1 MTSTRLFEIIY
12 ILLEKKK
19 VTAPELAGRFEVSV
33 RTIYRDIDAL
43 SSAGIPVY
51 CTQGK
56 GGGIG
61 LLEDFVMDKSA
72 LTEQEQSQILL
83 SLQCMAVTEHMDAQK
98 LLSRLSSLFQKDDE
112 NWVYVDFS
120 RWNAQGEKELF
131 ELLKQAVLNQE
142 VVSFDY
148 YNAKGEHSRRAA
160 EPMQLY
166 FRGMDWYL
174 IAYCKKHKEMRT
186 FKLKRLKN
194 LKVTKEHFK
203 RRDIRKIKTMP
214 ELEEHNDLTVSVRV
228 DGSLGFRVYD
238 EFEPEWI
245 KVQDGAFYIS
255 FPCSGQEWLYGWL
268 LSFGPGLEVLEP
280 EEIRQGM
287 IDRLE
292 LMAGQYQNFPV

>member
-1 MTSTRLFEIIY
+1 MTSSRLFEIIY

-19 VTAPELAGRFEVSV
+19 VTAPELAERFEVSV

-61 LLEDFVMDKSA
+61 LLGDFVMDKSA
-72 LTEQEQSQILL
+72 LTEEEQNQILF
-83 SLQCMAVTEHMDAQK
+83 SLQCMAVTEHTDVKK
-98 LLSRLSSLFQKDDE
+98 LLSRLSSLFQKDNE

-120 RWNAQGEKELF
+120 PWSQNGEKELF
-131 ELLKQAVLNQE
+131 EKLREAILRREE
-142 VVSFDY
+142 VAFDY
-148 YNAKGEHSRRAA
+148 YNAKGEHSRRNA

-174 IAYCKKHKEMRT
+174 KAFCLKSKEMRI

-194 LKVTKEHFK
+194 PEKTGEHFLRK
-203 RRDIRKIKTMP
+203 DIKD
-214 ELEEHNDLTVSVRV
+214 LEIIPPMRVSKDLKVSVRA
-228 DGSLGFRVYD
+228 DKSLGFRVYD
-238 EFEPEWI
+238 EFDPDWI
-245 KVQDGAFYIS
+245 REEREAFYIT
-255 FPCSGQEWLYGWL
+255 FPCADEEWLYGWL

-280 EEIRQGM
+280 PGVRREM
-287 IDRLE
+287 KTRLK
-292 LMAGQYQNFPV
+292 LMADRYEEKI

>member
-1 MTSTRLFEIIY
+1 MTSSRLFEIIY

-19 VTAPELAGRFEVSV
+19 VTAPELAERFEVSV

-72 LTEQEQSQILL
+72 LTEEEQSQILL
-83 SLQCMAVTEHMDAQK
+83 SLQCMAVTEHMDAKK

-120 RWNAQGEKELF
+120 RWNSKGEKELF
-131 ELLKQAVLNQE
+131 EKLKEAILSRE

-148 YNAKGEHSRRAA
+148 YNTKGEHTRRKA

-174 IAYCKKHKEMRT
+174 TAYCRRSREIRI

-194 LKVTKEHFK
+194 LEKTDEHFMRK
-203 RRDIRKIKTMP
+203 DIRDLKTMP
-214 ELEEHNDLTVSVRV
+214 GLEINHDLEVTVRA
-228 DGSLGFRVYD
+228 DKSLGFRVYD
-238 EFEPEWI
+238 EFDPDWVRE
-245 KVQDGAFYIS
+245 QDGFFYIT
-255 FPCSGQEWLYGWL
+255 FPSTGEEWLYGWL
-268 LSFGPGLEVLEP
+268 LSFGPGLEVIGPKEVRH
-280 EEIRQGM
+280 EM
-287 IDRLE
+287 KCRLK
-292 LMAGQYQNFPV
+292 LMAGRYEEKI

>member
-1 MTSTRLFEIIY
+1 MTSSRLFEIIY

-19 VTAPELAGRFEVSV
+19 VTAPELAERFEVSV

-61 LLEDFVMDKSA
+61 LLEDFVMDKSV
-72 LTEQEQSQILL
+72 LTEEEQNQILL
-83 SLQCMAVTEHMDAQK
+83 SLQCMAVTNHMNAEK

-120 RWNAQGEKELF
+120 RWNPGGEKELF
-131 ELLKQAVLNQE
+131 EKLKEAILNRE
-142 VVSFDY
+142 VVIFDY
-148 YNAKGEHSRRAA
+148 YNAKGEHSRREA

-174 IAYCKKHKEMRT
+174 AAFCKKSREIRI

-194 LKVTKEHFK
+194 LEKTEERFLRK
-203 RRDIRKIKTMP
+203 DIRDMKTMP
-214 ELEEHNDLTVSVRV
+214 LLEEKNDMEVSVKV
-228 DGSLGFRVYD
+228 EKSLGFRVYD
-238 EFEPEWI
+238 EFDP
-245 KVQDGAFYIS
+245 D
-255 FPCSGQEWLYGWL
+255 
-268 LSFGPGLEVLEP
+268 
-280 EEIRQGM
+280 
-287 IDRLE
+287 
-292 LMAGQYQNFPV
+292 

>member
-1 MTSTRLFEIIY
+1 MTSSRLFEIIY

-19 VTAPELAGRFEVSV
+19 VTAPELAERFEVSV

-56 GGGIG
+56 GGGIE

-72 LTEQEQSQILL
+72 LTEEEQNQILL

-120 RWNAQGEKELF
+120 RWNVQGEKQLF
-131 ELLKQAVLNQE
+131 EMLKEAILCRE
-142 VVSFDY
+142 VIHFDY
-148 YNAKGEHSRRAA
+148 YNTKGEHSRRAA

-174 IAYCKKHKEMRT
+174 IAFCLKNCEMRV

-194 LKVTKEHFK
+194 LRKTEEHFL
-203 RRDIRKIKTMP
+203 RRDIKKAETMP
-214 ELEEHNDLTVSVRV
+214 ILEAVNDLTVTIKV
-228 DGSLGFRVYD
+228 DKKLGFRVYD
-238 EFEPEWI
+238 EFDPAWI
-245 KVQDGAFYIS
+245 REEDGFFYIT
-255 FPCSGQEWLYGWL
+255 FPSAGEDWLYGWL

-280 EEIRQGM
+280 PKVRREMKTRLKQMAEQYEEK
-287 IDRLE
+287 
-292 LMAGQYQNFPV
+292 F

>member
-1 MTSTRLFEIIY
+1 MTSSRLFEIIY

-19 VTAPELAGRFEVSV
+19 VTAPELAERFEVSV

-61 LLEDFVMDKSA
+61 LLEDFVMDRSA
-72 LTEQEQSQILL
+72 LTEKEQSQILL
-83 SLQCMAVTEHMDAQK
+83 SLQCMAVTEHMDAQN
-98 LLSRLSSLFQKDDE
+98 LLSRLSSLFQKDNE

-120 RWNAQGEKELF
+120 RWNTKGEKELF
-131 ELLKQAVLNQE
+131 EMLKEAVLNRE
-142 VVSFDY
+142 VIRFDY
-148 YNAKGEHSRRAA
+148 YNARGEHSRREA

-174 IAYCKKHKEMRT
+174 VAFCKKSSEIRI

-194 LKVTKEHFK
+194 LEKTEQHFLRKELSQAE
-203 RRDIRKIKTMP
+203 TVP
-214 ELEEHNDLTVSVRV
+214 PLEIHNDLSVTVRV
-228 DGSLGFRVYD
+228 DKNLGFRVYD

-245 KVQDGAFYIS
+245 QEKEGFFYITV
-255 FPCSGQEWLYGWL
+255 PCSREEWLYGWL

-280 EEIRQGM
+280 EEVRCGIKK
-287 IDRLE
+287 RLE
-292 LMAGQYQNFPV
+292 CMLGQYKEKI

>member
-1 MTSTRLFEIIY
+1 MTSSRLFEIIY

-19 VTAPELAGRFEVSV
+19 VTAPELAERFEVSV

-72 LTEQEQSQILL
+72 LTEEEQSQILL
-83 SLQCMAVTEHMDAQK
+83 SLQCMAVTNHMDAKK

-120 RWNAQGEKELF
+120 RWNPRGEKELF
-131 ELLKQAVLNQE
+131 ETLKEAILNRE
-142 VVSFDY
+142 VVTFDY
-148 YNAKGEHSRRAA
+148 YNAKGEYSRREA

-174 IAYCKKHKEMRT
+174 TAFCKKSGEIRI

-194 LKVTKEHFK
+194 LIKTEERFLRK
-203 RRDIRKIKTMP
+203 DIRDMKTMP
-214 ELEEHNDLTVSVRV
+214 SLEEKKDMEVSVRAEK
-228 DGSLGFRVYD
+228 SLGFRVYD
-238 EFEPEWI
+238 EFDPDWI
-245 KVQDGAFYIS
+245 REEKETFYIT
-255 FPCSGQEWLYGWL
+255 FPCADEEWLYGWL
-268 LSFGPGLEVLEP
+268 LSFGPGLEVLGPKEVRS
-280 EEIRQGM
+280 EMKR
-287 IDRLE
+287 RLR
-292 LMAGQYQNFPV
+292 LMAGQYEENI

>member
-1 MTSTRLFEIIY
+1 MTSIY

-19 VTAPELAGRFEVSV
+19 VTAPELAERFEVSV

-72 LTEQEQSQILL
+72 LTEEEQSQILL
-83 SLQCMAVTEHMDAQK
+83 SLQCMAVTNHMDAKK

-120 RWNAQGEKELF
+120 RWNPRGEKELF
-131 ELLKQAVLNQE
+131 ETLKEAILNRE
-142 VVSFDY
+142 VVIFDY
-148 YNAKGEHSRRAA
+148 YNAKGEYSRREA

-174 IAYCKKHKEMRT
+174 TAFCKKSGEIRI

-194 LKVTKEHFK
+194 LVKTEERFLRKDRLWKKK
-203 RRDIRKIKTMP
+203 RIWKYP
-214 ELEEHNDLTVSVRV
+214 
-228 DGSLGFRVYD
+228 
-238 EFEPEWI
+238 
-245 KVQDGAFYIS
+245 
-255 FPCSGQEWLYGWL
+255 SGQRKVLDSASMMNSIRTGSERRRRLFISHFLVQMKNGCMDGFYP
-268 LSFGPGLEVLEP
+268 SARGLWCW
-280 EEIRQGM
+280 
-287 IDRLE
+287 
-292 LMAGQYQNFPV
+292 GQKKSAAK